1 MVKMLLKKLN
11 PPKNMSVLK
20 PKKWVTEEKINALM
34 ENAETLC
41 QGLAYMETL
50 RVLAAHAN
58 IDPTRSDL
66 FYRYRKIAIPR
77 LEGIYSDWSI
87 R

>member
-1 MVKMLLKKLN
+1 MLLKKLN
-11 PPKNMSVLK
+11 PPKNMSLLN
-20 PKKWVTEEKINALM
+20 PKKWVTEEKINGLM

-41 QGLAYMETL
+41 QGLSYMETL

-58 IDPTRSDL
+58 IDSTRSDL
-66 FYRYRKIAIPR
+66 FYRYRRLVIPR
-77 LEGIYSDWSI
+77 LESIYTDWSI